1 MKKVCSL
8 GPQLR
13 RTHCQ
18 QQPIVW
24 HKIAEEMERKKQQE
38 EDKARKEQ
46 KLRQQKNLIQMV
58 TLQGGPCQTSPNII
72 SLLKKH
78 RTKGLKIKAVKA
90 QIDYHKIV
98 LQATSAKLK
107 TTKIGLMDLA
117 KKLVCFLCGEDTA
130 TGDLTAACIT
140 QRKCVL

>member
-1 MKKVCSL
+1 MSSWLQRKSPDEQQHLMKELRSL
-8 GPQLR
+8 GPQLHL
-13 RTHCQ
+13 THCQ
-18 QQPIVW
+18 QQLIVW
-24 HKIAEEMERKKQQE
+24 HEIAEEMERKKQQEE

-46 KLRQQKNLIQMV
+46 KLRQQKNLIIQMV
-58 TLQGGPCQTSPNII
+58 TLQGGPCQSAPDII

-78 RTKGLKIKAVKA
+78 RTKGLKMKAVKA

-117 KKLVCFLCGEDTA
+117 KNSVCFLC
-130 TGDLTAACIT
+130 
-140 QRKCVL
+140 